1 MCVRS
6 RCDLDQ
12 HQLVFRI
19 GEEPL
24 TASLLCLCAVH
35 VLPASLRALRQRAI
49 ATWNA
54 IELQELW
61 IIRNEVAPASIKRR
75 GVPLLKLGWWLL
87 ILEAHVENSSEPGK
101 SGSPQSTCSCFL
113 QKRLILFTKRV
124 LIGKLHI
131 ATGVVEIRHH
141 PELCVE
147 VGSKYTNRDMTLT
160 ERRTV
165 PRPYNTRHQKRP
177 DPSGKALPVLLV
189 LLRRIG

>member
-1 MCVRS
+1 MPASVLACPGWRFEGPLLPRLQHDEQAFRISRLVRYALRPDFPQPVADVCALS

-131 ATGVVEIRHH
+131 ATGVVEI
-141 PELCVE
+141 
-147 VGSKYTNRDMTLT
+147 TL
-160 ERRTV
+160 
-165 PRPYNTRHQKRP
+165 
-177 DPSGKALPVLLV
+177 AC
-189 LLRRIG
+189 